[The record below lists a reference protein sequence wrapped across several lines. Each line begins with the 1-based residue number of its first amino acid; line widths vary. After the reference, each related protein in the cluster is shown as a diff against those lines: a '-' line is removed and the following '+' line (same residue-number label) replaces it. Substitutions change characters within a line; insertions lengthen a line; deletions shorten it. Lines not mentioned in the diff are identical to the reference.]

1 MFYTTRSPRHVFCL
15 SKVGTHVDGGPMVS
29 AWWLLLA
36 FLIGSYA
43 GILVMAVMA
52 VAKDLPKH
60 PVRAR
65 VARARHRALH
75 AAHS

>member
-1 MFYTTRSPRHVFCL
+1 
-15 SKVGTHVDGGPMVS
+15 MVS

>member
-1 MFYTTRSPRHVFCL
+1 
-15 SKVGTHVDGGPMVS
+15 MVS

-36 FLIGSYA
+36 FLVGAYA

-52 VAKDLPKH
+52 VAKDLPKQAVH
-60 PVRAR
+60 ARVVRAR
-65 VARARHRALH
+65 HKALH

>member
-1 MFYTTRSPRHVFCL
+1 
-15 SKVGTHVDGGPMVS
+15 MVS

-36 FLIGSYA
+36 FLVGSYA

-52 VAKDLPKH
+52 VAKDLPKQA
-60 PVRAR
+60 VRAR
-65 VARARHRALH
+65 VVRARHRALH

>member
-1 MFYTTRSPRHVFCL
+1 
-15 SKVGTHVDGGPMVS
+15 MVS

-36 FLIGSYA
+36 FLVGAYA

-52 VAKDLPKH
+52 VAKDLPKQVV
-60 PVRAR
+60 PARVVRAR
-65 VARARHRALH
+65 HKALH